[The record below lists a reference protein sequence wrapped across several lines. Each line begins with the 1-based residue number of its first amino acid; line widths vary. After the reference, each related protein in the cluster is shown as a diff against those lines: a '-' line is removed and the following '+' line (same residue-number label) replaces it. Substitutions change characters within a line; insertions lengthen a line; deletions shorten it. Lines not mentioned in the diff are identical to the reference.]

1 MNFIDILH
9 FMNKTL
15 RKEIMTRARLRSK
28 FLKEKKVKKRKISIQ
43 NSNYFGNLKEK
54 NINENYQ

>member
-1 MNFIDILH
+1 MDILH

-28 FLKEKKVKKRKISIQ
+28 FLKEKSEKK
-43 NSNYFGNLKEK
+43 K
-54 NINENYQ
+54 NKYSKLELFWKS